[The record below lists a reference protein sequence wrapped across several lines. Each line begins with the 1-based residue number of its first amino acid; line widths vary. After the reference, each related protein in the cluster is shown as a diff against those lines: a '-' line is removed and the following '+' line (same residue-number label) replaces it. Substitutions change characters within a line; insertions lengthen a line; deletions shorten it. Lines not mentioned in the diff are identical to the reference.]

1 MKDADAAKYS
11 LCAYLRGVVVA
22 LIQLGR
28 VSLNPRR
35 LVLKV
40 GGASTFQAG
49 MPGKL
54 KSPYFKVPSSY
65 LVM

>member
-28 VSLNPRR
+28 ASLNPRR

-40 GGASTFQAG
+40 WGG
-49 MPGKL
+49 L
-54 KSPYFKVPSSY
+54 KFFTQVCLES
-65 LVM
+65 